1 MNTNIAVTNSP
12 LQEITLKTEPQ
23 VLQSFQLMSRRLY
36 DGDDSAAF
44 REAVQALVSL
54 QEKRDTSR
62 LKAIIAK
69 IRAEVETAGG
79 LTSKQ
84 IDQLVRESRQ
94 RRKAARQ

>member
-23 VLQSFQLMSRRLY
+23 VLQSFQMMSRRLY